1 MTIESQ
7 SGRELKTLSL
17 YPDEDEVVF
26 RPFTTFYVKQK
37 KVKDGVLEILLKE
50 AHPDVRGRRVLVW
63 VDDSR
68 KKNDERHKISDKG
81 EEKYVTCVHLHST
94 KEALKFFKKRQQQLL
109 KRGIDQLRI
118 MTDMVRTENG
128 KQNIEA
134 GLELARELKQLS
146 YNQGI
151 LCFTGSTYL
160 ERNREKFK
168 KAGLPNVYATARG
181 IDAENFAKFNPE
193 LPGTL
198 SKYSTVTPSQAP
210 TTDSSSSSSVVSSS
224 SSTDDSSPMDTSST

>member
-1 MTIESQ
+1 M
-7 SGRELKTLSL
+7 LN
-17 YPDEDEVVF
+17 
-26 RPFTTFYVKQK
+26 K
-37 KVKDGVLEILLKE
+37 KVKDGVYEILLKE
-50 AHPDVRGRRVLVW
+50 AHSDVRGRQVLVW
-63 VDDSR
+63 VDDSS
-68 KKNDERHKISDKG
+68 DYERHTIADKG

-160 ERNREKFK
+160 DQNREKFK
-168 KAGLPNVYATARG
+168 KAGLPNVYATARR

-198 SKYSTVTPSQAP
+198 SRYSTVTPSQAP
-210 TTDSSSSSSVVSSS
+210 TTDSFSSSSSSSASSVVSSS